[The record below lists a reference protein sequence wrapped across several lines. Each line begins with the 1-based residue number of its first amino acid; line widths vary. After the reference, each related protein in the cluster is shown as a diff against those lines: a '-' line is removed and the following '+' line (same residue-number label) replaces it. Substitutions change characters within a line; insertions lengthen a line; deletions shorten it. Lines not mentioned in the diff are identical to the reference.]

1 MDAMAGPFD
10 PQDSTGRPEACC
22 LCSDALAHD
31 RAEGR
36 LTSDEETGTLKPAK
50 DAAPVVAIKHSEVVN
65 DGRVN
70 HGLGISPRVGLEHI
84 PLGVHDPGLDPTSA
98 QVELAPWSELSQ
110 HGCPPDFI
118 GHVRDVEG
126 WILQHQASGE
136 VCAIRRDDGRRD
148 RAHRVTEE
156 QGVADAELVEE
167 GGDIIGEAPDAEV
180 VADATGL
187 PVTTSVRNYD
197 VEIPGQR
204 VNDAGPARRV
214 IR

>member
-1 MDAMAGPFD
+1 
-10 PQDSTGRPEACC
+10 
-22 LCSDALAHD
+22 
-31 RAEGR
+31 
-36 LTSDEETGTLKPAK
+36 
-50 DAAPVVAIKHSEVVN
+50 
-65 DGRVN
+65 
-70 HGLGISPRVGLEHI
+70 
-84 PLGVHDPGLDPTSA
+84 
-98 QVELAPWSELSQ
+98 
-110 HGCPPDFI
+110 
-118 GHVRDVEG
+118 
-126 WILQHQASGE
+126 
-136 VCAIRRDDGRRD
+136 
-148 RAHRVTEE
+148 VTEE